1 MSSLI
6 QTISFIASIIG
17 TIYVC
22 NHISEIHPEM
32 QTILLHAYE
41 YETGDEIS
49 LYNYNYKCQINDH

>member
-6 QTISFIASIIG
+6 QTISVIASIIG

-32 QTILLHAYE
+32 QTILLHVYE
-41 YETGDEIS
+41 YEIS
-49 LYNYNYKCQINDH
+49 SENEFV